1 MANGKRQ
8 RLNSRKGFTIV
19 EMIVA
24 MTLMSV
30 VALIIA
36 YGFYLGTDAWK
47 RGERETGE
55 TQKLRVLSGLFYQQ
69 LKSAYPYQM
78 DMDDEK
84 VVLFE
89 GESDSI
95 TFVTTL
101 TDSSFGGFKWVR
113 YSFENG
119 TLLYKE
125 GLLPDKEWDEK
136 TEGKEKV
143 VDTDLGSVEFS
154 FYSAD
159 EEEWNESWDFGEY
172 LPVAVKIRIS
182 YFQPFTI
189 SIPAGLRE
197 SEDNE
202 NEEII

>member
-1 MANGKRQ
+1 MAKGKGQ
-8 RLNSRKGFTIV
+8 KLYSRKGFTLI
-19 EMIVA
+19 EMIFAMTIMSLVA
-24 MTLMSV
+24 M
-30 VALIIA
+30 IIA
-36 YGFYLGTDAWK
+36 YAFHLGTDAWK

-69 LKSAYPYQM
+69 LKSAYPYQI
-78 DMDDEK
+78 DIDDGK
-84 VVLFE
+84 AVFFE

-113 YSFENG
+113 YSFKNG

-125 GLLPDKEWDEK
+125 GLLPDKEWDEE

-143 VDTDLGSVEFS
+143 VDTDLGSIEFS

-159 EEEWNESWDFGEY
+159 EEEWSESWDFGEY
-172 LPVAVKIRIS
+172 LPGAIKIKIS
-182 YFQPFTI
+182 HFQPFTV
-189 SIPAGLRE
+189 SIPVGLRE
-197 SEDNE
+197 SEDTN
-202 NEEII
+202 NEEST

>member
-1 MANGKRQ
+1 MAKCKGQ
-8 RLNSRKGFTIV
+8 RFNPRKGFTLI
-19 EMIVA
+19 EMIFA
-24 MTLMSV
+24 MTIMSI
-30 VALIIA
+30 VAVIIA

-55 TQKLRVLSGLFYQQ
+55 TQKLRVLSGLFSQQ
-69 LKSAYPYQM
+69 LKSAYPYQI
-78 DMDDEK
+78 DIDDEK
-84 VVLFE
+84 VVFFE

-143 VDTDLGSVEFS
+143 VDTDLGSIEFS

-172 LPVAVKIRIS
+172 LPGAVKIRIS

-197 SEDNE
+197 SEDNKD
-202 NEEII
+202 EEII

>member
-1 MANGKRQ
+1 MAKGKGQ
-8 RLNSRKGFTIV
+8 RLNSRKGFTLI
-19 EMIVA
+19 EMIFA
-24 MTLMSV
+24 MTIMSI
-30 VALIIA
+30 VAVIIA

-55 TQKLRVLSGLFYQQ
+55 TQRLRVLSGLFSQQ

-78 DMDDEK
+78 DIDDEK
-84 VVLFE
+84 VVFFE
-89 GESDSI
+89 GRSDSI

-143 VDTDLGSVEFS
+143 VDTDLGTVEFS

-172 LPVAVKIRIS
+172 LPDHYRR
-182 YFQPFTI
+182 
-189 SIPAGLRE
+189 LE
-197 SEDNE
+197 
-202 NEEII
+202 

>member
-1 MANGKRQ
+1 MAKGKRQ
-8 RLNSRKGFTIV
+8 KLNSRKGFTLI
-19 EMIVA
+19 EMIFAMTIMSLVA
-24 MTLMSV
+24 M
-30 VALIIA
+30 IIA
-36 YGFYLGTDAWK
+36 YGFHLGTDAWK

-78 DMDDEK
+78 DIDDEK
-84 VVLFE
+84 VVFFE

-172 LPVAVKIRIS
+172 LPGAVKIRIS

-202 NEEII
+202 NEEFI

>member
-1 MANGKRQ
+1 MAKRKGQ
-8 RLNSRKGFTIV
+8 RLNSLKGFTLI
-19 EMIVA
+19 EMIFA
-24 MTLMSV
+24 MTLMSL
-30 VALIIA
+30 VAMIIA
-36 YGFYLGTDAWK
+36 YGFHLSIDAWK
-47 RGERETGE
+47 RGESETGE

-69 LKSAYPYQM
+69 LKSAYPYQI
-78 DMDDEK
+78 DVDDEK
-84 VVLFE
+84 VVFFE

-101 TDSSFGGFKWVR
+101 TNSSFGGFKWVR

-125 GLLPDKEWDEK
+125 GLLPDKEWDEQ

-159 EEEWNESWDFGEY
+159 DEEWNESWDFGEY
-172 LPVAVKIRIS
+172 LPGAIKIKIS

-197 SEDNE
+197 SEDTN
-202 NEEII
+202 NEEST